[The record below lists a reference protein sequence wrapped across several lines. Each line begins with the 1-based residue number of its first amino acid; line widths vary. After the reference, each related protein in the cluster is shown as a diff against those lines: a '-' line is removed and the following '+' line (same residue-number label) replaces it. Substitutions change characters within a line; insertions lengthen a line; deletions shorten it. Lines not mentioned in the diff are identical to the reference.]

1 MSTQQVSQV
10 GRSLGSSLNE
20 NTSVMS
26 STNKYWTPPLLWKEL
41 KQSLPLITMV
51 LAGGILMTV
60 LVLMF
65 EAFGGKLTASN
76 WDRGNWMMFVA
87 IPIFFAT
94 GIGVL
99 LVGNEKEHRTLYWL
113 QTLPISPRAIAWN
126 KILAMVFALIFVW
139 ICAFLI
145 WFVAGFCHGVWPFA
159 NMSSPVDGSASD
171 LTLLWNYLLVSAFLA
186 FGGLAYAWRFQSSL
200 LALVMLVPS
209 AILVWVLSYYFSDLL
224 DGGSSYGRNLMESAT
239 YRVLLMFGTIYF
251 AIDGWRTSQRQL
263 NAQGGAAGG
272 VLGAWLPTAW
282 GASASGRVTDAET
295 IRERGIAALNRDTV
309 SPVAGMMWQTLLQ
322 NRWWWIA
329 CFGVAAICTG
339 LSAGIPRRLVGDYSW
354 SISRFEQ
361 QIAPVLLYSVMVAI
375 CWLGVV
381 SYQGDNI
388 RERARFYADRGV
400 SPWLLWVTRHWIPI
414 LLIVALT
421 LLRYIARLGGEFP
434 SEIQTSGALALDAS
448 LFLIAGLAVYSVG
461 QWTSHW
467 LNSPVIAIV
476 IGTVCANAMLFYC
489 LFASIPME
497 APWWMLP
504 IPFLFMFAATAWLM
518 QDWMERRFDW
528 KFKAKHVAFAAVGML
543 IPLLPGLQRLATLP
557 SISRSTYA
565 EVEELAKSAAP
576 TGDKYVS
583 RYRQLYEVSDTPL
596 NVPSRYALNADLRRR
611 SRAEMIQSGWDSSD
625 VWDLQSKGGIGVL
638 ISELIA
644 LRHELETS
652 ELGDSKDTSETLRK
666 QYQSMLTNCTKL
678 VRELRGTH
686 FLFLCDQAEELEIAL
701 LNECRHAGNR
711 ERMGELVYSQ
721 VVRLLGESDMRD
733 RARKIA
739 LAAAYIEQ
747 GRLAKT
753 SSVRFNQSSSYL
765 YEFGGYASYLLS
777 EYGVSEGLGGGG
789 SATFLGALRMSRASG
804 VFTQDV
810 WELLKLKDRK
820 QRQEARRAISD
831 RLGSYSYANPSDV
844 YGEVTQIG
852 QEYVGVPCRLWRGDW
867 EDVARE
873 LGTTLDVQPK
883 KVSEVENE

>member
-1 MSTQQVSQV
+1 MSTQQITQV
-10 GRSLGSSLNE
+10 GRSFGPASNGEESVIGSA
-20 NTSVMS
+20 
-26 STNKYWTPPLLWKEL
+26 NKYWTPSLLWKEV

-51 LAGGILMTV
+51 LAGGILLTV

-99 LVGNEKEHRTLYWL
+99 LVGNEKEHRTLQWL
-113 QTLPISPRAIAWN
+113 QTLPISSRAIAWN
-126 KILAMVFALIFVW
+126 KIVAMVFALIFVW

-145 WFVAGFCHGVWPFA
+145 WIVAGFCHGVWPFA
-159 NMSSPVDGSASD
+159 NLTPRVDGSASD
-171 LTLLWNYLLVSAFLA
+171 VTLLWNYLLVSAFLA

-200 LALVMLVPS
+200 VALVMLVPS
-209 AILVWVLSYYFSDLL
+209 ALLVWVLSYYLSDFV
-224 DGGSSYGRNLMESAT
+224 DNGSSFNRNIMETGT
-239 YRVLLMFGTIYF
+239 YRVLLLVGTVCF
-251 AIDGWRTSQRQL
+251 AIDGWRVSQRQL
-263 NAQGGAAGG
+263 HAQGGSSGG
-272 VLGAWLPTAW
+272 VLVTWLPTAW
-282 GASASGRVTDAET
+282 GRSSSGRVTDAET
-295 IRERGIAALNRDTV
+295 IRERGIAALNREVV
-309 SPVAGMMWQTLLQ
+309 SPLAGMMWQTLVQ
-322 NRWWWIA
+322 NRWWWIVS
-329 CFGVAAICTG
+329 FSFAAICTG
-339 LSAGIPRRLVGDYSW
+339 LSAGIPRSLVGDYSW
-354 SISRFEQ
+354 SISRFEE
-361 QIAPVLLYSVMVAI
+361 QIAPVLLYGVMVAI

-388 RERARFYADRGV
+388 RERARFYSDRGV
-400 SPWLLWVTRHWIPI
+400 SPRWLWVTRHWIPL

-421 LLRYIARLGGEFP
+421 LLRTMARVGGKFP
-434 SEIQTSGALALDAS
+434 AEIQTSGALALDAS

-504 IPFLFMFAATAWLM
+504 IPFAFMFAATAWLM

-528 KFKAKHVAFAAVGML
+528 KFKAKHAAFAILGML
-543 IPLLPGLQRLATLP
+543 IPLLPGLQKLASMP
-557 SISRSTYA
+557 NISRLTYT
-565 EVEELAKSAAP
+565 ELEELAKSTAP
-576 TGDKYVS
+576 WGDEYVR
-583 RYRQLYEVSDTPL
+583 RYLPMYEVSDTPL
-596 NVPSRYALNADLRRR
+596 NVPSLYAMNAELRRKT
-611 SRAEMIQSGWDSSD
+611 RAEMVQSGWDAAD
-625 VWDLQSKGGIGVL
+625 VWALQSHGGIGLLV
-638 ISELIA
+638 SELIA
-644 LRHELETS
+644 LRGTLEM
-652 ELGDSKDTSETLRK
+652 GDSVDSMAASETLRK
-666 QYQSMLTNCTKL
+666 QYQAMLTNCTKL
-678 VRELRGTH
+678 VRELRGTE

-701 LNECRHAGNR
+701 LNECRHVGNR

-733 RARKIA
+733 RARKVA

-747 GRLAKT
+747 GRQERTLVT
-753 SSVRFNQSSSYL
+753 VRSNAGIP
-765 YEFGGYASYLLS
+765 YEFGGYPSYLLS
-777 EYGVSEGLGGGG
+777 DYGASEGYG
-789 SATFLGALRMSRASG
+789 SGPATFLATLRMRRASG

-810 WELLKLKDRK
+810 WDLLKLEDRK
-820 QRQEARRAISD
+820 QRHEARAAISN
-831 RLGSYSYANPSDV
+831 RLGSYGYANPSDV

-867 EDVARE
+867 ENVARE
-873 LGTTLDVQPK
+873 LGATLDVQPK
-883 KVSEVENE
+883 KVSEVGNE

>member
-1 MSTQQVSQV
+1 MSAQQVSQV
-10 GRSLGSSLNE
+10 GRSLAPASTGDPSVLGSS
-20 NTSVMS
+20 
-26 STNKYWTPPLLWKEL
+26 NKYWTPTLLWKEL

-51 LAGGILMTV
+51 LAGGILLTV

-65 EAFGGKLTASN
+65 EAFGGKLTSSN

-99 LVGNEKEHRTLYWL
+99 LVGNEKEHRTLHWL
-113 QTLPISPRAIAWN
+113 QTLPISSRAIAWN
-126 KILAMVFALIFVW
+126 KIVAMVFALLFVW

-159 NMSSPVDGSASD
+159 NMSSRVDGSASD

-200 LALVMLVPS
+200 VALVMLVPS
-209 AILVWVLSYYFSDLL
+209 ALLVWVVSYFLSDFL
-224 DGGSSYGRNLMESAT
+224 DYGPSYGRNIMETGT
-239 YRVLLMFGTIYF
+239 YRVLLLVGTVYF
-251 AIDGWRTSQRQL
+251 AIDSWRTSQRQL
-263 NAQGGAAGG
+263 NAQGEAAGG

-282 GASASGRVTDAET
+282 GSSASGRVADAET
-295 IRERGIAALNRDTV
+295 IRERGVAALNRDTV
-309 SPVAGMMWQTLLQ
+309 SPVAGMMWQTVMQ
-322 NRWWWIA
+322 NRWWWIV
-329 CFGVAAICTG
+329 CFSFAAICTG
-339 LSAGIPRRLVGDYSW
+339 LSAGIPRGLVGDYSG
-354 SISRFEQ
+354 SISLFEQ
-361 QIAPVLLYSVMVAI
+361 QIALVLLYSVMVAI

-400 SPWLLWVTRHWIPI
+400 SPWLLWISRHWIP
-414 LLIVALT
+414 LLMIVALT
-421 LLRYIARLGGEFP
+421 LLRTMARLGGKFP

-504 IPFLFMFAATAWLM
+504 IPFVFMFAATAWLM

-528 KFKAKHVAFAAVGML
+528 KFKVKHAVFAIVGML
-543 IPLLPGLQRLATLP
+543 IPLLPGLQKLASMP
-557 SISRSTYA
+557 NISRSTYT
-565 EVEELAKSAAP
+565 ELEELAKSVAAK
-576 TGDKYVS
+576 GDKYVS
-583 RYRQLYEVSDTPL
+583 RYRVLYEVSDTPL
-596 NVPSRYALNADLRRR
+596 NVPSRYALNADLHRK
-611 SRAEMIQSGWDSSD
+611 SRAEMVQSGWDSSD

-652 ELGDSKDTSETLRK
+652 ELGDSEDTSETLRK
-666 QYQSMLTNCTKL
+666 QYQAMLTNCTKL

-721 VVRLLGESDMRD
+721 LVRLLGESDMRD
-733 RARKIA
+733 RARKVA
-739 LAAAYIEQ
+739 LAVAYIEQ
-747 GRLAKT
+747 GRRATT
-753 SSVRFNQSSSYL
+753 SSNRFNQFSNQL
-765 YEFGGYASYLLS
+765 YEFGGYSSYMLS
-777 EYGVSEGLGGGG
+777 EYAASEGSGAGVA
-789 SATFLGALRMSRASG
+789 SFLGALRMGRASG

-810 WELLKLKDRK
+810 WDLLKLEDRK
-820 QRQEARRAISD
+820 QRQEARRVISN
-831 RLGSYSYANPSDV
+831 RLGSFGYANPSDV

-852 QEYVGVPCRLWRGDW
+852 QESIGVPCRLWRGDW
-867 EDVARE
+867 EYVARE
-873 LGTTLDVQPK
+873 LGATLDIQPK
-883 KVSEVENE
+883 KVSEVGNE